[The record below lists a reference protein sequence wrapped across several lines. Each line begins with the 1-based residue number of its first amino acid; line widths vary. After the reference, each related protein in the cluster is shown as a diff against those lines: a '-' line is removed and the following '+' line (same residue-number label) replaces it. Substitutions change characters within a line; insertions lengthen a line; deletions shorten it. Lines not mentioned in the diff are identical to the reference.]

1 MSNTPRKPSSRK
13 APHERAQEITD
24 AARAIALEEGLGAIT
39 LRGVA
44 ARIGVAS
51 GLIAHYEP
59 SVEALV
65 ARIFGSIVSEEIAE
79 VRSTLE
85 VIAGPGARLGYLVE
99 TMLEAKRL
107 DVTAVWV
114 DAWTLGR
121 RSELLAATVRSQMD
135 AWQDVIR
142 VVLDEGQA
150 AGEFSMPDAQAV
162 AWQILGMVDGLN
174 AQALVRWEGVP
185 DRGTHLARA
194 VEVMVGAADGLLA
207 VD

>member
-1 MSNTPRKPSSRK
+1 
-13 APHERAQEITD
+13 
-24 AARAIALEEGLGAIT
+24 
-39 LRGVA
+39 
-44 ARIGVAS
+44 
-51 GLIAHYEP
+51 
-59 SVEALV
+59 

-142 VVLDEGQA
+142 VVL
-150 AGEFSMPDAQAV
+150 
-162 AWQILGMVDGLN
+162 
-174 AQALVRWEGVP
+174 
-185 DRGTHLARA
+185 
-194 VEVMVGAADGLLA
+194 
-207 VD
+207 